1 MDGSHDEDLSTGRTT
16 YVVNHRAAT
25 DNLTMVMNVDPVRP
39 LDHETMWT
47 YMRRLLERVSA
58 VSDDERVLDECLDIV
73 VGLLGADRGLLLM
86 TQSDSTSHVIRA
98 RGSRGALA
106 PHEQEEISR
115 TIVREA
121 MDTDACVVWDLG
133 KRQPT
138 SASIATLGI
147 LTAMAAPVHAPA
159 GGGRIGVLYIDF
171 RNLQKIVGSAHI
183 DFFMAAVVLFGAVLD
198 QRQRNRQTRE
208 QLEGAQARCV
218 EGRTTPPLHDLL
230 AFDSMSAVRRELE
243 TATTSD
249 CPILILGESGTGKTL
264 LAQAIAAASGRRPI
278 VRAVLGGSD
287 DLNTISSELFGH
299 ERGAFSG
306 SISRRT
312 GLVEYADGGT
322 LILDELLN
330 LPMHAQR
337 LLLDFTQ
344 FGSYRPLGYSKAE
357 PKVASVRIIAATN
370 GDLKAAIKDGR
381 LREDL
386 YFRLA
391 AVTLTLPA
399 LRTRRED
406 LPALAE
412 STLRRMDR
420 SPWSLSLA
428 LRKRLLAPGYD
439 WPGNVRQFE
448 RVIQRARERAIARDP
463 KCTVLEPEH
472 LDPREFP
479 VGGPPNEPTPPAAP
493 AGLPTEGGWKA
504 LQTERRGLE
513 QRERQLISEALSRN
527 DGVVAHAAR
536 DLGIPRTT
544 LAGRIE
550 ALGLPKR

>member
-1 MDGSHDEDLSTGRTT
+1 MS
-16 YVVNHRAAT
+16 
-25 DNLTMVMNVDPVRP
+25 VDPVRP

-73 VGLLGADRGLLLM
+73 VSLLGADRGLVLV
-86 TQSDSTSHVIRA
+86 THSDGTSHVIRA

-115 TIVREA
+115 TIVRDA
-121 MDTDACVVWDLG
+121 MESDACVVWDAG
-133 KRQPT
+133 KQQAS

-147 LTAMAAPVHAPA
+147 MTAMAAPVHAPA
-159 GGGRIGVLYIDF
+159 GGGRVGVAYVDF
-171 RNLQKIVGSAHI
+171 RGLQKTVGSAHL
-183 DFFMAAVVLFGAVLD
+183 DFFMAAVVLFGAILD
-198 QRQRNRQTRE
+198 QRQRNRTARE
-208 QLEGAQARCV
+208 HLEGAQVRCV
-218 EGRTTPPLHDLL
+218 EGRTTPPLDDLL
-230 AFDSMSAVRRELE
+230 AFDSMKTIRRELE
-243 TATTSD
+243 SATKSD

-264 LAQAIAAASGRRPI
+264 LAQAIATASGRRPI

-287 DLNTISSELFGH
+287 DLNTITSELFGH

-306 SISRRT
+306 SVGRRV

-322 LILDELLN
+322 LVLDELLN
-330 LPMHAQR
+330 LPMHAQK

-344 FGSYRPLGYSKAE
+344 FGNYRPLGYSKAE
-357 PKVASVRIIAATN
+357 PKVANVRIIAATN
-370 GDLKAAIKDGR
+370 GDLQAAIKDGR

-391 AVTLTLPA
+391 AVTLSVPP

-420 SPWSLSLA
+420 SPWTLSIA
-428 LRKRLLAPGYD
+428 LRRRLVSRELD

-448 RVIQRARERAIARDP
+448 RAIQRGRERALARDP

-479 VGGPPNEPTPPAAP
+479 ARSAPAPAESGPSLATAAP
-493 AGLPTEGGWKA
+493 ATADGWKA
-504 LQTERRGLE
+504 LQADRRTLE
-513 QRERQLISEALSRN
+513 QRERQLIGEALARHDN
-527 DGVVAHAAR
+527 VVAHAAR

-544 LAGRIE
+544 LSGRIE
-550 ALGLPKR
+550 ALGLARR